1 MSNANQNGRLLGKV
15 ILLTGT
21 GSGMGQGIALAYARE
36 GAILYGCD
44 ISVEKNAET
53 MKMLAAEGL
62 SMHETAPVDL
72 ADPAQCQAWI
82 DKAGEEQGHIDVL
95 YNNASSPAFA
105 KVPDM
110 TIEEWKYGVDN
121 EINLVFYASKYAW
134 PWLAKKGGVIINVGS
149 TAAHIAQPGGGFISH
164 CAAKGACVSMT
175 KAMAVDGKED
185 GIRSVCVSP
194 GAVRTPELEKNFLNK
209 VPNAENI
216 MKGMLPAG
224 RVGEVSD
231 IAHLAVYLASD
242 EATFLTGTEIII
254 DGGMTS
260 I

>member
-1 MSNANQNGRLLGKV
+1 
-15 ILLTGT
+15 
-21 GSGMGQGIALAYARE
+21 
-36 GAILYGCD
+36 
-44 ISVEKNAET
+44 
-53 MKMLAAEGL
+53 
-62 SMHETAPVDL
+62 
-72 ADPAQCQAWI
+72 
-82 DKAGEEQGHIDVL
+82 
-95 YNNASSPAFA
+95 
-105 KVPDM
+105 
-110 TIEEWKYGVDN
+110 
-121 EINLVFYASKYAW
+121 
-134 PWLAKKGGVIINVGS
+134 
-149 TAAHIAQPGGGFISH
+149 
-164 CAAKGACVSMT
+164 MT